1 MSNAQRWLAV
11 LAVCAMLTTLGIVP
25 VLAQTTISTGSI
37 VGTVTDPSGAV
48 VSGAKVTITNKATG
62 QAITTTTTS
71 TGTYASGALTPGNY
85 QVRVEGQGFKT
96 TEFTATVQVNTTASG
111 NVKLELG
118 QSAQVVEV
126 QAAELAVN
134 TEQATVQGVLTS
146 EQIENL
152 PINGRN
158 FLDLAQLEPGVQIQD
173 GGTFDPTKNGFSS
186 VSFGGRFGR
195 TARIEVDGVDISDET
210 VGTTTQNLP
219 LGAIEETSLQQSSLD
234 LSTEL
239 TSSGSVNVSTK
250 SGTNGFHGEG
260 FYYFR
265 DQSLNANLPGAS
277 KNPFQRNQFGGSLGG
292 PIIKDKLF
300 FFFDA
305 ERTKQDLLDPVIPG
319 PPFGGLVG
327 SFTSPFRETETI
339 GRVDWQPGRYKVFY
353 RFTYDQNK
361 SVLPFIPNSF
371 QPFANVD
378 HARGHIFG
386 VDFSTGS
393 FAHSIRF
400 GYTKFENGIADAV
413 TGSSIFNPVPGIE
426 LAIGGDPNCLTA
438 GADVFCSGPNFL
450 APQAT
455 MQSNKQ
461 IKYDGTKAYKNH
473 IFRFGAGFNRIQ
485 GGGYAK
491 FLALAPAVG
500 SPGGFGT
507 CNGGSYANPCPG
519 SPADFANNSCGTG
532 TPCFPNGDGDPRN
545 YPVANVNLGNG
556 QGYSS
561 EHPAFGLPGGGLG
574 PDNRISLYVGDSWK
588 LKPTFT
594 LTLGLRYV
602 RDTGRTDSDLGP
614 ISALDQFNY
623 SNQFF
628 TYQGLGNRVR
638 QPNANFAPQMGFAWD
653 PSGRGKTVVRGG
665 IGLFYENSIW
675 NNNLFD
681 RPARLAQGLFLGS
694 TPVCS
699 AGNTQKLPFTT
710 NIDPAQICSHPIGSV
725 GSQIVTLQQEYQAS
739 VLAAGPSQNN
749 NYIGN
754 ALADGIDVTGTNLFA
769 PAYVTPR
776 SVQMNIGIQQEIRR
790 GTVLTVDFIR
800 NVATHNLLSIDT
812 NHVGDYRTL
821 TAPGTNGV
829 ANAQAAIGTVIAN
842 CGLGSTVLSTY
853 GAGNCIHN
861 PAKGPKDDANYGH
874 ISSDPR
880 RAANISDYAV
890 NGLDSGYGLCAGF
903 PCANAAFPG
912 FNPAVGTNQM
922 LFPIGRSVY
931 NGLQMTLKQDV
942 NKPFPGVKHLNMQ
955 VSYSLSR
962 YVATA
967 RDSDF
972 INFPYDNAN
981 PLKYIGPN
989 GLDRTHQ
996 VSFGGWLDLPAG
1008 LRMSL
1013 VSHFDSPLPSDVRL
1027 PTSGNPGGI
1036 FQTDITG
1043 DGTGDGTFGSNGSL
1057 GDLLPGTK
1065 EGSFGRDFGT
1075 NGLNQK
1081 INAFNTTMVGQLTP
1095 AGRALVT
1102 ALPNLISQSDLTALG
1117 GVINGGSTLQTAPAG
1132 AIGQGWLKTFDLGL
1146 NWGYKIK
1153 ERVELR
1159 PGMTIF
1165 NVFNFSNFD
1174 GPAVPFSS
1182 TLSGAVGSPNGT
1194 TSAGIH
1200 GIDGNSLRLGLGSG
1214 VNSLGAPRALEFEL
1228 KLIF

>member
-1 MSNAQRWLAV
+1 MSNSKRWLAV
-11 LAVCAMLTTLGIVP
+11 SAVCTLLTAVGNAPALW
-25 VLAQTTISTGSI
+25 AQTTISTGSI

-62 QAITTTTTS
+62 QVITTTTTS
-71 TGTYASGALTPGNY
+71 AGAYASGALTPGDY
-85 QVRVEGQGFKT
+85 QVRIEAQGFKT
-96 TEFTATVQVNTTASG
+96 TQFSETVQVNTTASG
-111 NVKLELG
+111 NMKLELG

-219 LGAIEETSLQQSSLD
+219 LGAIQESSLQQSSLD

-239 TSSGSVNVSTK
+239 TSSGAISVTTK
-250 SGTNGFHGEG
+250 SGTNSFHGEG

-292 PIIKDKLF
+292 RIIKDKLF

-319 PPFGGLVG
+319 GPFGSLVG
-327 SFTSPFRETETI
+327 NFNSPFRETETI
-339 GRVDWQPGRYKVFY
+339 GRVDWQPGRYRAFY

-361 SVLPFIPNSF
+361 SVLPYIPNSF
-371 QPFANVD
+371 QPFANVN
-378 HARGHIFG
+378 HARGHVVG
-386 VDFSTGS
+386 VDFSTGN

-413 TGSSIFNPVPGIE
+413 TGSTIFNPAPGIE
-426 LAIGGDPNCLTA
+426 LAIGTDANCLTA

-473 IFRFGAGFNRIQ
+473 IFRFGAGYDHIQ
-485 GGGYAK
+485 GGGFAK
-491 FLALAPAVG
+491 FLGLAPAVG
-500 SPGGFGT
+500 SPNQAPN
-507 CNGGSYANPCPG
+507 CA
-519 SPADFANNSCGTG
+519 AANNC
-532 TPCFPNGDGDPRN
+532 PFPDGAGNPLN
-545 YPVANVNLGNG
+545 YPVTNVNLGNG
-556 QGYSS
+556 QGFSS
-561 EHPAFGLPGGGLG
+561 EKQAFGLPGGGLG
-574 PDNRISLYVGDSWK
+574 PDDRFSLYIGDSWK
-588 LKPTFT
+588 IKRTFT

-623 SNQFF
+623 SDQHF
-628 TYQGLGNRVR
+628 TYRGLGDRVR
-638 QPNANFAPQMGFAWD
+638 QPNANFAPQLGFAWD
-653 PSGRGKTVVRGG
+653 PSGKGTTVIRGG

-681 RPARLAQGLFLGS
+681 RPARLQQGLFLGL
-694 TPVCS
+694 TPLCS
-699 AGNTQKLPFTT
+699 SGAPQTLPF
-710 NIDPAQICSHPIGSV
+710 NPSIDPSAICGQPVGSV
-725 GSQIVTLQQEYQAS
+725 DSEIVTLQQEYQAAT
-739 VLAAGPSQNN
+739 LAAGPAQNGA
-749 NYIGN
+749 YIGN
-754 ALADGIDVTGTNLFA
+754 TLADGIDVTGTNLFA
-769 PAYVTPR
+769 PAYITPR
-776 SVQMNIGIQQEIRR
+776 SVQMNIGVQKQIRR
-790 GTVLTVDFIR
+790 GSVLTVDYLR
-800 NVATHNLLSIDT
+800 NVSTHNLLSIDT
-812 NHVGDYRTL
+812 NHVGDASYLDST
-821 TAPGTNGV
+821 
-829 ANAQAAIGTVIAN
+829 NAQNAITAAVNN
-842 CGLGSTVLSTY
+842 CGLGATVASTY
-853 GAGNCIHN
+853 SGNC
-861 PAKGPKDDANYGH
+861 PKDPANGTN
-874 ISSDPR
+874 DQGTWVPR
-880 RAANISDYAV
+880 PATISDFAAA
-890 NGLDSGYGLCAGF
+890 GLDSGYGLCAGF
-903 PCANAAFPG
+903 PCPNAAFPG
-912 FNPAVGTNQM
+912 VNKNLGTNQM

-931 NGLQMTLKQDV
+931 NGLQMTFKQDV
-942 NKPFPGVKHLNMQ
+942 NKPFRGVKYMNLQ

-981 PLKYIGPN
+981 PLKYVGPN

-996 VSFGGWLDLPAG
+996 ISFGGVMDLPAKF
-1008 LRMSL
+1008 RMSL
-1013 VSHFDSPLPSDVRL
+1013 IGHFDSPLPSDVRL
-1027 PTSGNPGGI
+1027 PTSGSPGGI
-1036 FQTDITG
+1036 FQTDLTG
-1043 DGTGDGTFGSNGSL
+1043 DGTGDGTPGSNGGL

-1065 EGSFGRDFGT
+1065 EGSFGRDFGP

-1081 INAFNTTMVGQLTP
+1081 INTFNTTMVGQLTP
-1095 AGRALVT
+1095 AGQALVT
-1102 ALPNLISQSDLTALG
+1102 ALPNLINQDNLIHLG
-1117 GVINGGSTLQTAPAG
+1117 GVINGGAQLQPAPAG
-1132 AIGQGWLKTFDLGL
+1132 AIEQGWLKTFDLGL

-1153 ERVELR
+1153 ETVELR
-1159 PGMTIF
+1159 PGVTIF
-1165 NVFNFSNFD
+1165 NLFNFSNFN
-1174 GPAVPFSS
+1174 GPSTPFST
-1182 TLSGAVGSPNGT
+1182 TLNGTVGSPNGT
-1194 TSAGIH
+1194 TSAALH
-1200 GIDGNSLRLGLGSG
+1200 GVDGNSLRLGLGSG
-1214 VNSLGAPRALEFEL
+1214 VNSLGAPRAIEFEL